1 MHRAS
6 VSAAQRPAAGPRLWP
21 MIGETSK
28 ARAGDLLTGV
38 VSMEAGHERSLLGL
52 AGASVERIRRLLTR
66 ARELRPAAMGEAQP
80 LEILRPKTVATVF
93 FEASTR
99 TRTSFTIAAQRMGA
113 SVVDLS
119 SGASSLSKGESMR
132 DTARNIEAM
141 GVHAI
146 VTRAPQAGAAALI
159 HDAVECTVVNAGDG
173 RHEHPTQGLLDM
185 ATLAEA
191 FGRDREFDFR
201 GLRVAIVGDVVSS
214 RVARSAVAGLTKLGA
229 KVVLV
234 GPPHLASKGLG
245 CLAEGLEVEHDIDAV
260 LPEMD
265 AVMMLRIQ
273 FERHDGPG
281 LGLGPSEGVK
291 KAGPIASVRAYREHC
306 GLTVER
312 AKLMKPGAVVMH
324 PGPIN
329 RGVEMDGP
337 VADGL
342 AGPRSLVLRQ
352 VSWGVAVRAAVLAE
366 CMGA

>member
-1 MHRAS
+1 
-6 VSAAQRPAAGPRLWP
+6 
-21 MIGETSK
+21 MIGERTM
-28 ARAGDLLTGV
+28 ARAGDMLPGV
-38 VSMEAGHERSLLGL
+38 VSMQAARERSLVGL
-52 AGASVERIRRLLTR
+52 SGASVERIRRLLTR
-66 ARELRPAAMGEAQP
+66 ACELRPAAMGEAEP
-80 LEILRPKTVATVF
+80 MTILRGRTVATLF
-93 FEASTR
+93 FESSTR
-99 TRTSFTIAAQRMGA
+99 TRTSFAIAAQRMGA

-146 VTRAPQAGAAALI
+146 VTRAPQAGAAELI
-159 HDAVECTVVNAGDG
+159 HDAVACSVINAGDG

-229 KVVLV
+229 RVTLV
-234 GPPHLASKGLG
+234 GPPHLASKGLA
-245 CLAEGLEVEHDIDAV
+245 CLVEPSAGKPSLLSVEHDIDTV

-281 LGLGPSEGVK
+281 LGSAPSNEVK

>member
-1 MHRAS
+1 
-6 VSAAQRPAAGPRLWP
+6 
-21 MIGETSK
+21 MIREMTK
-28 ARAGDLLTGV
+28 ARSGDMLPGV
-38 VSMEAGHERSLLGL
+38 VSMQVERERSLLGL
-52 AGASVERIRRLLTR
+52 AGTGEERIRRLLTR
-66 ARELRPAAMGEAQP
+66 ARALRPAAMGEAAP
-80 LEILRPKTVATVF
+80 LTILRDKTVATLF

-146 VTRAPQAGAAALI
+146 VTRAPQAGAAELI
-159 HDAVECTVVNAGDG
+159 HEAVACSVINAGDG

-191 FGRDREFDFR
+191 FGRDKDFDFS

-229 KVVLV
+229 GVVLV
-234 GPPHLASKGLG
+234 GPPHLAPKGLA
-245 CLAEGLEVEHDIDAV
+245 CLAEGLAVEHDIDAV

-281 LGLGPSEGVK
+281 LGAAPSSEVK
-291 KAGPIASVRAYREHC
+291 QTGPIASVRAYREQC

-312 AKLMKPGAVVMH
+312 ARLMKPGAVVMH

-342 AGPRSLVLRQ
+342 VGPRSLVLRQ

>member
-1 MHRAS
+1 
-6 VSAAQRPAAGPRLWP
+6 
-21 MIGETSK
+21 MIGETSR
-28 ARAGDLLTGV
+28 ARAGDLLAEV
-38 VSMEAGHERSLLGL
+38 VSMEAGRERSLLGL
-52 AGASVERIRRLLTR
+52 SGTSAERIRRLLAR
-66 ARELRPAAMGEAQP
+66 ARDLRPAAMGEAAP
-80 LEILRPKTVATVF
+80 VSVLRGKTVATLF
-93 FEASTR
+93 FEGSTR
-99 TRTSFTIAAQRMGA
+99 TRTSFAVAAQRMGA

-146 VTRAPQAGAAALI
+146 IVRAAQAGAAELI
-159 HDAVECTVVNAGDG
+159 HDAVECAVINAGDG

-191 FGRDREFDFR
+191 FGRDRDFDFS

-229 KVVLV
+229 EVVLV
-234 GPPHLASKGLG
+234 GPPHLAPAGLAR
-245 CLAEGLEVEHDIDAV
+245 LADGLRVEHDIDAL
-260 LPEMD
+260 LPEVD

-273 FERHDGPG
+273 FERHDGPR
-281 LGLGPSEGVK
+281 LGSTPSEGVT
-291 KAGPIASVRAYREHC
+291 KAGPIASVRAYREQC

-312 AKLMKPGAVVMH
+312 ARLMKPGAVVMH

-337 VADGL
+337 VAEGA

-366 CMGA
+366 CLGA

>member
-1 MHRAS
+1 
-6 VSAAQRPAAGPRLWP
+6 
-21 MIGETSK
+21 MIGERTM
-28 ARAGDLLTGV
+28 ARAGDMLPGV
-38 VSMEAGHERSLLGL
+38 VSMQAARERSLVGL
-52 AGASVERIRRLLTR
+52 SGASVERIRRLLTR
-66 ARELRPAAMGEAQP
+66 ACELRPAAMGEAEP
-80 LEILRPKTVATVF
+80 MTILRDRTVATLF
-93 FEASTR
+93 FESSTR
-99 TRTSFTIAAQRMGA
+99 TRTSFAIAAQRMGA

-146 VTRAPQAGAAALI
+146 VTRAPQAGAAELI
-159 HDAVECTVVNAGDG
+159 HDAVACSVINAGDG

-229 KVVLV
+229 GVVLV
-234 GPPHLASKGLG
+234 GPPHLASKGLA
-245 CLAEGLEVEHDIDAV
+245 CLVEPSAGKPSLLSVEHDIDTV

-281 LGLGPSEGVK
+281 LGSTPSNEVK
-291 KAGPIASVRAYREHC
+291 TAGPIASVRAYREHC

-312 AKLMKPGAVVMH
+312 ARLMKPGAVVMH

>member
-1 MHRAS
+1 
-6 VSAAQRPAAGPRLWP
+6 
-21 MIGETSK
+21 MIGETTKTRPGS
-28 ARAGDLLTGV
+28 LLSGV
-38 VSMEAGHERSLLGL
+38 VSMQAERERSLVGL
-52 AGASVERIRRLLTR
+52 SGASAGRIRRLLGR
-66 ARELRPAAMGEAQP
+66 ARDLWPAAVGEAEP
-80 LEILRPKTVATVF
+80 LRILRDKTVATLF
-93 FEASTR
+93 FEGSTR
-99 TRTSFTIAAQRMGA
+99 TRTSFAIAAQRMGA

-119 SGASSLSKGESMR
+119 SGASSMSKGESMR

-146 VTRAPQAGAAALI
+146 VTRAPQAGAAELI
-159 HDAVECTVVNAGDG
+159 HDAVACSVVNAGDG
-173 RHEHPTQGLLDM
+173 RHAHPTQGLLDM

-191 FGRDREFDFR
+191 FGREGDYDFS

-229 KVVLV
+229 RVVLV
-234 GPPHLASKGLG
+234 GPPHLAPKGLA
-245 CLAEGLEVEHDIDAV
+245 CLLETGAGKPPPLAGKPPSVGVGAGALAVEHDIDAV
-260 LPEMD
+260 LPEVD

-273 FERHDGPG
+273 FERH
-281 LGLGPSEGVK
+281 EGGEQ
-291 KAGPIASVRAYREHC
+291 KAGPIASVRAYREQC

>member
-1 MHRAS
+1 M
-6 VSAAQRPAAGPRLWP
+6 
-21 MIGETSK
+21 
-28 ARAGDLLTGV
+28 ARAGDMLPGV
-38 VSMEAGHERSLLGL
+38 VSMQAASERSLVGL
-52 AGASVERIRRLLTR
+52 SGASVERIRRLLTR
-66 ARELRPAAMGEAQP
+66 ACELRPAAMGEAEP
-80 LEILRPKTVATVF
+80 MTILRGRTVATLF

-99 TRTSFTIAAQRMGA
+99 TRTSFAIAAQRMGA

-146 VTRAPQAGAAALI
+146 VTRAPQAGAAELI
-159 HDAVECTVVNAGDG
+159 HEAVACSVINAGDG

-229 KVVLV
+229 GVVLV
-234 GPPHLASKGLG
+234 GPPHLASKGLA
-245 CLAEGLEVEHDIDAV
+245 CLVEPSAGKPSLLSVEHDIDTV

-281 LGLGPSEGVK
+281 LWSAPSNEVK
-291 KAGPIASVRAYREHC
+291 TAGPIASVRAYREHC

-312 AKLMKPGAVVMH
+312 ARLMKPGAVVMH

>member
-1 MHRAS
+1 M
-6 VSAAQRPAAGPRLWP
+6 
-21 MIGETSK
+21 
-28 ARAGDLLTGV
+28 ARAGDMLPGV
-38 VSMEAGHERSLLGL
+38 VSMQAARERSLVGL
-52 AGASVERIRRLLTR
+52 SGASVERIRRLLTR
-66 ARELRPAAMGEAQP
+66 ACELRPAAMGEAEP
-80 LEILRPKTVATVF
+80 MTILRDRTVATLF
-93 FEASTR
+93 FESSTR
-99 TRTSFTIAAQRMGA
+99 TRTSFAIAAQRMGA

-146 VTRAPQAGAAALI
+146 VTRAPQAGAAELI
-159 HDAVECTVVNAGDG
+159 HEAVACSVINAGDG

-229 KVVLV
+229 GVVLV
-234 GPPHLASKGLG
+234 GPPHLASKGLA
-245 CLAEGLEVEHDIDAV
+245 CLVEPSAGKPSLLSVEHDIDTV

-281 LGLGPSEGVK
+281 LGSTPSNEVK
-291 KAGPIASVRAYREHC
+291 TAGPIASVRAYREHC

-312 AKLMKPGAVVMH
+312 ARLMKPGAVVMH